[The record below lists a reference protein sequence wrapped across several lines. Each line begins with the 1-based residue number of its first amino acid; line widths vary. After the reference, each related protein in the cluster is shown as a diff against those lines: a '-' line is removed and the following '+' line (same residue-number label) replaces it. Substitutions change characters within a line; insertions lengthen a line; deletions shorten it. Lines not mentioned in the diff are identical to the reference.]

1 MSEPLLIQYANILH
15 KYGVDSEEVA
25 TFLDE
30 HSDDAVFMKRAGV
43 LNILHKTVDGPE
55 GQR

>member
-1 MSEPLLIQYANILH
+1 MSEPLLIQYANIIH
-15 KYGVDSEEVA
+15 RYGVNSEEA
-25 TFLDE
+25 LAFLDKY
-30 HSDDAVFMKRAGV
+30 SDDAVFMKRAGV